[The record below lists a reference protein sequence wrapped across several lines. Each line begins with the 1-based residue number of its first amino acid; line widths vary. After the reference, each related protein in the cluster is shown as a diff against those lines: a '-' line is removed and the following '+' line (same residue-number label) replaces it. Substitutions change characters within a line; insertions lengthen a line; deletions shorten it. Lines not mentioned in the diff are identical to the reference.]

1 MKKYLSVLLGIALFI
16 CPSLKGQTDLAKEE
30 AAIKAAFEGE
40 KAAYFKQDH
49 VGMGEYWVKEPTT
62 MKYWLGPEG
71 STKIV
76 GWENVDASQKKETEN
91 NDLDRKQT
99 KVTFSN
105 YRINIMGNSAWV
117 FCETDWDGI
126 YKGEKFT
133 LKQERIVV
141 LKKVDGKWKF
151 SLYGIFQLPK
161 PETTN
166 Q

>member
-1 MKKYLSVLLGIALFI
+1 MKKYLSVLLGMSLFM
-16 CPSLKGQTDLAKEE
+16 CLSLKGQTDLAKEE
-30 AAIKAAFEGE
+30 TAIKAAFEGE

-105 YRINIMGNSAWV
+105 YRINIMENSAWV

-151 SLYGIFQLPK
+151 SLYGIFQMPK
-161 PETTN
+161 T
-166 Q
+166 

>member
-1 MKKYLSVLLGIALFI
+1 MKKSVLILAGITLFF
-16 CPSLKGQTDLAKEE
+16 CSNLQGQITKEE

-40 KAAYFKQDH
+40 KAAFFKQDH
-49 VGMGEYWVKEPTT
+49 VGMGEYWVKEPAT

-76 GWENVDASQKKETEN
+76 GWENVDASQKKETEDN
-91 NDLDRKQT
+91 RWDRNQMKA
-99 KVTFSN
+99 TFSN
-105 YRINIMGNSAWV
+105 YKINIMGNSAWV

-126 YKGEKFT
+126 NNGKKFN

-141 LKKVDGKWKF
+141 LKKVDDKWKF
-151 SLYGIFQLPK
+151 SLYGIFQLPNS
-161 PETTN
+161 ETTN